1 MQTLMEMTFQTKR
14 EEDSM
19 MDAASSKMAATIVP
33 EPESNK
39 TTIVKQIEQLRSKN
53 GLHAMIAQENIVYQ
67 ENMTKLQAKDNRYL
81 GLAQVLKTTKIAN
94 LQLIAVKRFLDE
106 LQSDLGPLY
115 ENESSELEPR

>member
-1 MQTLMEMTFQTKR
+1 MEMTFQTKR

-53 GLHAMIAQENIVYQ
+53 GLHAMIA
-67 ENMTKLQAKDNRYL
+67 
-81 GLAQVLKTTKIAN
+81 
-94 LQLIAVKRFLDE
+94 
-106 LQSDLGPLY
+106 
-115 ENESSELEPR
+115 